1 MSAERPEQTAL
12 RLREQARRADRLQ
25 RAVCG
30 RFVAGA
36 ERALALQAAR
46 ESGVEA
52 DFDGGW
58 AEAERMQV
66 CFHPPGVPPESNAV
80 WVEAVWNA
88 RFASPSHRD
97 LLGSLMALGYDRSLM
112 GDLVVQEGRALLRAL
127 PEVAAL
133 LPDSWQEAGHTA
145 LRVRMPEEPPVLVPP
160 RGELRRD
167 TVAALRL
174 DSVLACGMNLSRN
187 RAAELI
193 RAGSVQVEHLPEE
206 RVDRQLTP
214 GMLLSVHGFGRI
226 RLLEAGEVTRKGRLP
241 IVLEIFGRS

>member
-80 WVEAVWNA
+80 WAV
-88 RFASPSHRD
+88 SYTH
-97 LLGSLMALGYDRSLM
+97 LT
-112 GDLVVQEGRALLRAL
+112 L
-127 PEVAAL
+127 PTKAEV
-133 LPDSWQEAGHTA
+133 
-145 LRVRMPEEPPVLVPP
+145 
-160 RGELRRD
+160 
-167 TVAALRL
+167 
-174 DSVLACGMNLSRN
+174 
-187 RAAELI
+187 
-193 RAGSVQVEHLPEE
+193 
-206 RVDRQLTP
+206 
-214 GMLLSVHGFGRI
+214 
-226 RLLEAGEVTRKGRLP
+226 
-241 IVLEIFGRS
+241 